1 MPEAANGAGVPEG
14 YSRVNPWLISADTDA
29 EIAFLGEVFGA
40 EERPGRMY
48 DTEGDVAHAEIE
60 LDGFVVMMFDAKP
73 GWPPTPGH
81 LRIYVPD
88 AQASVDKAAEMGA
101 RVVTRASE
109 LAFGERVA
117 RIRDGQGHLWWIHER
132 VESLD
137 APEIARR
144 FGETKFQEAMAYVQQ
159 SLVDELSRPPGGMT

>member
-88 AQASVDKAAEMGA
+88 AQASVDKAVELGA

-144 FGETKFQEAMAYVQQ
+144 FGETKFQEAMSYVQQ